1 MAADIPLKLLLI
13 TFAGFV
19 NRDQSRLIA
28 YLPEENR
35 VCRELPGEKRP
46 RQSGLDLRPAS

>member
-1 MAADIPLKLLLI
+1 LGSSCQPLPDDHAIAVDTGGTASSSRGRHMAADLPVKLLLI

-28 YLPEENR
+28 
-35 VCRELPGEKRP
+35 
-46 RQSGLDLRPAS
+46 